1 MRIKVT
7 ILVEPTPKARP
18 RHTTTKDGKKV
29 ITYTPKD
36 TMRAEARIESRIQ
49 DTLLEKGIWFSE
61 GMPIRLEAT
70 FYRLRPKSAPKRVKL
85 PVTSPDLD
93 NYTKLLT
100 DALEKFVYNNDSQI
114 TTMLIKKRFGSP
126 PRIELTLEDDVET
139 PDWF

>member
-18 RHTTTKDGKKV
+18 RHTVRGGRA

-36 TMRAEARIESRIQ
+36 TMMAEARIESKIQ
-49 DTLLEKGIWFSE
+49 DALLDKGAWFSE

-70 FYRLRPKSAPKRVKL
+70 FYRLKPKSALKNVKL
-85 PVTSPDLD
+85 PVTKPDLD

-100 DALEKFVYNNDSQI
+100 DALEKYIYNNDSQI
-114 TTMLIKKRFGSP
+114 TAMLIKKRFGDP
-126 PRIELTLEDDVET
+126 PRIELLLEDDTEA
-139 PDWF
+139 PGWF